1 MIFLSRSWHGS
12 IATDDPAATIA
23 AIADWR
29 SFSGEGLLP
38 PSFRGETN
46 PSRIENS
53 IRLE

>member
-12 IATDDPAATIA
+12 IATDDLVATIA
-23 AIADWR
+23 AIAEWC
-29 SFSGEGLLP
+29 SFTREGLIP